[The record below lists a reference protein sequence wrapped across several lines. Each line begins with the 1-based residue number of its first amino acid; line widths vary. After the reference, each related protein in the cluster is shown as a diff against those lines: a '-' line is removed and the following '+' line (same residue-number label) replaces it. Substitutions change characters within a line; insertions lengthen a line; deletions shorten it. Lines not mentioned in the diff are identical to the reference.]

1 MSLFLVIGT
10 FNIFLCFLFLEIPY
24 LGHFNTQWCWVEES
38 LMRANTFYFKT
49 QIACLNM
56 TCQAINSE
64 VLKACHLIGLWN
76 FSSLDFLLLM
86 LEFYFSPLTHL
97 VEKVTPYIRN
107 RWHSSDFSYFFNTR
121 ARKFLHRI
129 NLTLKTY

>member
-97 VEKVTPYIRN
+97 VEKWP
-107 RWHSSDFSYFFNTR
+107 
-121 ARKFLHRI
+121 
-129 NLTLKTY
+129 LTLETDDTAVTFLIFLTPEPENSYIEST